1 MRPPTRRHRPFARF
15 FGHAAA
21 ILSFVAQLAVLGAGL
36 AEGRSGV
43 GYGAHFDRGGTS
55 SHYVHD
61 ESLCAACQAR
71 TLHGVAR
78 IPQHPPVAAAPHP
91 TIASAAPASL
101 VGRDPDFSNFS
112 RAPPAVI

>member
-1 MRPPTRRHRPFARF
+1 MRPTTRRYRPFARF
-15 FGHAAA
+15 FGQAAA
-21 ILSFVAQLAVLGAGL
+21 LLAFVAQLAVVGAGL

-55 SHYVHD
+55 SHYVHN
-61 ESLCAACQAR
+61 EALCAACQAR

-78 IPQHPPVAAAPHP
+78 IPQHPPVAAQPHP
-91 TIASAAPASL
+91 TAVATAPTSL
-101 VGRDPDFSNFS
+101 VGRDPDFSNLS

>member
-1 MRPPTRRHRPFARF
+1 MRSISPRYRPFARL
-15 FGHAAA
+15 FGQAAA
-21 ILSFVAQLAVLGAGL
+21 VLAFVAQLAVLGAGL

-55 SHYVHD
+55 AHYVHD

-71 TLHGVAR
+71 SVHGVAR
-78 IPQHPPVAAAPHP
+78 IPQHPPVTATPHP
-91 TIASAAPASL
+91 AAVATAPAL
-101 VGRDPDFSNFS
+101 LFGRDPGFSNFS